1 MASGGRAF
9 RLKQVARSPHF
20 WIVLTLLAAL
30 SLLHYVEQ
38 LGIVGTSPSYHF
50 GLVRHSIDRILL
62 LAPAV
67 YAGFFLGLRAGLVTC
82 FIAFLIML
90 PRSLL
95 FSPSPADALLESAGI
110 VILGG
115 LVCFLFKIRHEM
127 DMQRRQSATDLET
140 MQQELQSH
148 IRLSRSN
155 EKRLATLNAISAL
168 LSRSLDMRQVL
179 RAGLDMLMEVMEV
192 EAALIFSLDERT
204 QELKLIAYEGMS
216 EKFAQS
222 VNHLK
227 VGEGFNGE
235 VALTGE
241 SVVIENASRDPRL
254 SRQMVRD
261 EKIEAQ
267 LIVPLRSRGL
277 IVGTLCVANR
287 RPRQFLSEEVELL
300 TAIGSQVGITIEN
313 TRLYQEQQAIAEQY
327 RGIFESAS
335 DAIWVHDLE
344 GNIITANDATEKL
357 TGYSKE
363 ELTHMNVAGFLSEEG
378 LGIAGE
384 VRRKLLRGEVS
395 DGPYDQ
401 RLTGRDGTEALMEL
415 NSSLVLRDGQPIG
428 FQNVARDVTLEH
440 RLQENLQFY
449 IREVTRAQEEERKR
463 LARELHDETAQ
474 RLIALSHHLEH
485 IAASNKR
492 LSAEII
498 GQLTNLQEGVRDV
511 LKEVRRFSRDLR
523 PSILDDLGLLP
534 AMEWLTD
541 DIREQHGIEANLM
554 ITGSQQRLN
563 PEAELLL
570 FRIAQEA
577 LNNVRRHAEASKVSV
592 AIEFD
597 EAKMKLMVQDDG
609 KGFQVPN
616 TVGEL
621 SRIGKLGLIGME
633 ERTRLLG
640 GSLRVQSEPCQGT
653 TVTVEAPI

>member
-1 MASGGRAF
+1 
-9 RLKQVARSPHF
+9 
-20 WIVLTLLAAL
+20 
-30 SLLHYVEQ
+30 
-38 LGIVGTSPSYHF
+38 
-50 GLVRHSIDRILL
+50 
-62 LAPAV
+62 
-67 YAGFFLGLRAGLVTC
+67 
-82 FIAFLIML
+82 
-90 PRSLL
+90 
-95 FSPSPADALLESAGI
+95 
-110 VILGG
+110 
-115 LVCFLFKIRHEM
+115 
-127 DMQRRQSATDLET
+127 
-140 MQQELQSH
+140 
-148 IRLSRSN
+148 
-155 EKRLATLNAISAL
+155 
-168 LSRSLDMRQVL
+168 
-179 RAGLDMLMEVMEV
+179 
-192 EAALIFSLDERT
+192 
-204 QELKLIAYEGMS
+204 
-216 EKFAQS
+216 
-222 VNHLK
+222 
-227 VGEGFNGE
+227 
-235 VALTGE
+235 
-241 SVVIENASRDPRL
+241 
-254 SRQMVRD
+254 
-261 EKIEAQ
+261 
-267 LIVPLRSRGL
+267 
-277 IVGTLCVANR
+277 
-287 RPRQFLSEEVELL
+287 
-300 TAIGSQVGITIEN
+300 
-313 TRLYQEQQAIAEQY
+313 
-327 RGIFESAS
+327 
-335 DAIWVHDLE
+335 
-344 GNIITANDATEKL
+344 
-357 TGYSKE
+357 
-363 ELTHMNVAGFLSEEG
+363 MNVAGFLSEEG

-384 VRRKLLRGEVS
+384 VRRKLLRGEAS

-485 IAASNKR
+485 IAVSNKR
-492 LSAEII
+492 LSAETI

-541 DIREQHGIEANLM
+541 NIREQHGIEADLM

-597 EAKMKLMVQDDG
+597 EAKMRLTVQDDG

-633 ERTRLLG
+633 ERMRLLG